1 MALWRLVRALFG
13 GSHREADVE
22 DGTFQVH
29 FPAKEVAVVAES
41 VPTFKPDTNGVPMLV
56 LAPMA
61 VGAAHLRTQA
71 FPGARLIPMVVA
83 TPPPVEHST
92 RPRRTSLSSPSTP
105 ASSPSGQLRT
115 PCPVVSERRLP
126 KPECKR
132 RRTSGTTPTLPVSL
146 TAASSTS
153 SRPVPSTPVQS
164 KVVKVAEPASSDW
177 EHEKALQPKQAREWS
192 DSVKAR
198 RQSLPVPPAA
208 TPVNLT
214 HHASVPARIPLA
226 DRLRRA
232 AVGCAS
238 QPPAVR
244 LPPASLSS
252 TSLASATSS
261 ESIAHIL
268 GSVLD
273 TFEADLKSPLWF
285 GLSQFGE
292 YGGIGFGEVQQNGDG
307 DEDATQSDDNA
318 FDI

>member
-13 GSHREADVE
+13 RSHREADVE
-22 DGTFQVH
+22 EGTFEVH
-29 FPAKEVAVVAES
+29 FLAKEVAVVAES

-56 LAPMA
+56 LASME
-61 VGAAHLRTQA
+61 VGAAHLRTEV
-71 FPGARLIPMVVA
+71 FPGARLISMIVV
-83 TPPPVEHST
+83 TPPPVDHST
-92 RPRRTSLSSPSTP
+92 PAKKDKPLKPLDAGQLLLRSMTNTVPRVHGKVPRKARVLEKENLRDHPSTP
-105 ASSPSGQLRT
+105 RLAHPN
-115 PCPVVSERRLP
+115 VVDLVP
-126 KPECKR
+126 
-132 RRTSGTTPTLPVSL
+132 
-146 TAASSTS
+146 
-153 SRPVPSTPVQS
+153 SRPLHPVQS
-164 KVVKVAEPASSDW
+164 KVVKPGASHSPPR
-177 EHEKALQPKQAREWS
+177 QPRP
-192 DSVKAR
+192 R
-198 RQSLPVPPAA
+198 L

-238 QPPAVR
+238 PPPAVR